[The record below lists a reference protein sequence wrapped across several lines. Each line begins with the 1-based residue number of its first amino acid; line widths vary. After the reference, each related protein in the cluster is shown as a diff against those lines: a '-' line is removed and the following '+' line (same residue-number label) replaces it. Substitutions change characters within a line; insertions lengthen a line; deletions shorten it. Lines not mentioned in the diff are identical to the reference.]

1 MALEHVAQGQTRFFT
16 PGVAPDP
23 RGILLGR
30 ACLMT
35 FPTLEGAVSWLR
47 LYSAEASLDELMSG
61 LEIAKVRTA
70 LGSREIVIQI
80 PAISSYAADR
90 AARLARLVGGAI
102 YTGTAKHFVKYRDD
116 RSPFGYDAVDIGAM
130 PAATDFMVHG
140 DEFAQAYVREGDLPF
155 ARLLF
160 RLSIRKLP
168 GGEQLGPEDRADLY
182 LAVAHG
188 LADGIIRYLWRN
200 RVEARA
206 GLFNPRTTSAFDDH
220 ARDRGYMWIHA
231 RSLPERILQ
240 LFLGTPGIDVFRPAG
255 ANAAVAVGYAHPIDL
270 AACQSVFPADTFH
283 VFWPGDRVDVLPGP
297 LALSDIADLTRVDLE
312 LEKPRDPRAHAG
324 AAAESIGVE
333 LGLAAAMGPPRRV
346 VATLIPLQH
355 ASRLKRILFALPP
368 VSLRGHR
375 IAATERGLLVVGN
388 ENLDVIPLGQL
399 MCELAP
405 GLLVPLGMDI
415 VPRVSPDVLARALG
429 HTPGMVTVFTP
440 DNRPFQVADSAF
452 TTLERRAL
460 AKLDVERAT
469 SDDFTA
475 APTAESE
482 IVNDA
487 VGRFALWGFPDASD
501 RKLLPPSGGSGGGS
515 SGSSET

>member
-30 ACLMT
+30 SCLMT

-47 LYSAEASLDELMSG
+47 LYSAEASLDELVSG
-61 LEIAKVRTA
+61 LEITKARTA

-80 PAISSYAADR
+80 PAVSSYAVDR

-130 PAATDFMVHG
+130 PSQTDFMVHG

-160 RLSIRKLP
+160 RLSIRKVP
-168 GGEQLGPEDRADLY
+168 GGERLALEDRADLY

-200 RVEARA
+200 KVEAQA

-220 ARDRGYMWIHA
+220 ARDRGYMWIRA
-231 RSLPERILQ
+231 RNLPERILA

-270 AACQSVFPADTFH
+270 ASCQSMFPPETFH
-283 VFWPGDRVDVLPGP
+283 VFWPVDRVDVLPGP
-297 LALSDIADLTRVDLE
+297 LELSDIADLTRIDLE
-312 LEKPRDPRAHAG
+312 LEKPRDPRVHG
-324 AAAESIGVE
+324 GSGAESIGVD
-333 LGLAAAMGPPRRV
+333 LRLAAAMGPPRRV
-346 VATLIPLQH
+346 VATLIALEH

-375 IAATERGLLVVGN
+375 VAATERGFLVVGS

-399 MCELAP
+399 LCELAP

-415 VPRVSPDVLARALG
+415 VPRVSPDVLSRALG
-429 HTPGMVTVFTP
+429 HSGGLVTVFTP
-440 DNRPFQVADSAF
+440 DNRPFQLPDSAF
-452 TTLERRAL
+452 STLERRSL
-460 AKLDVERAT
+460 AKLDVETAT
-469 SDDFTA
+469 VEDFSA
-475 APTAESE
+475 VPSAETE
-482 IVNDA
+482 VINDA
-487 VGRFALWGFPDASD
+487 VGRFALWGFPDAPD
-501 RKLLPPSGGSGGGS
+501 RKLLPSGGN
-515 SGSSET
+515 EK